1 MRTAGFLSM
10 LHEDRLGID
19 MAHRAAIR
27 SIERVVGENAPLQDP
42 RVARNGIRGMLEAGS
57 VLVLTGAGVSTD
69 SGIPDYRGPN
79 GSLLR
84 HRPMTYQEFLHEPS
98 ARHRYWARSFVG
110 WRHMAQASPN
120 GIHRRLAHW
129 EATGRISGIVTQ
141 NVDGLHVAAGSMNV
155 IALHGDLEQISCLN
169 CGALENRGHLDT
181 RLQEANPGYLER
193 IELDPSLVNPDG
205 DVSLDDAN
213 VEQFTMVGCL
223 VCGSPALKPNVVY
236 FGENVPAE
244 RKARLRELEARS
256 SSLLVIGSSLAVM
269 SGYKLL
275 LDARSAGKPVGLIN
289 GGPTRGDGKADYRWR
304 SNIAEAMGSLNATE
318 RPETEA

>member
-1 MRTAGFLSM
+1 
-10 LHEDRLGID
+10 

-42 RVARNGIRGMLEAGS
+42 AIAASGIRRMLEAGS

-69 SGIPDYRGPN
+69 SGIPDYRGPK

-120 GIHRRLAHW
+120 PIHRRLARW
-129 EATGRISGIVTQ
+129 EATGKVSGIVTQ
-141 NVDGLHVAAGSMNV
+141 NVDGLHVAAGSLNV

-169 CGALENRGHLDT
+169 CGALENRQNLDA
-181 RLQEANPGYLER
+181 RLHEANPGYLER
-193 IELDPSLVNPDG
+193 IDLDPSLVNPDG
-205 DVSLDDAN
+205 DVSLDEAH
-213 VEQFTMVGCL
+213 VAEFHMVGCL
-223 VCGSPALKPNVVY
+223 VCGSQALKPNVVY
-236 FGENVPAE
+236 FGENVPPE
-244 RKARLRELEARS
+244 RKVRLKELEARS
-256 SSLLVIGSSLAVM
+256 TSLLVIGSSLAVM

-275 LDARSAGKPVGLIN
+275 LDARNAGKPVGLIN
-289 GGPTRGDGKADYRWR
+289 GGPTRGDAKADFRWR
-304 SNIAEAMGSLNATE
+304 SNIAEALAVLEAPLDGAVR
-318 RPETEA
+318 RPM

>member
-1 MRTAGFLSM
+1 M
-10 LHEDRLGID
+10 LHEGELGIR

-27 SIERVVGENAPLQDP
+27 SIERVVGENAPLQDSA
-42 RVARNGIRGMLEAGS
+42 VASAGIRRILEAGS

-69 SGIPDYRGPN
+69 SGIPDYRGPR

-110 WRHMAQASPN
+110 WRHIAQASPN
-120 GIHRRLAHW
+120 PIHRRLARW

-141 NVDGLHVAAGSMNV
+141 NVDGLHVAAGSLNV

-169 CGALENRGHLDT
+169 CGALENRQNLDV
-181 RLQEANPGYLER
+181 RLHEANPGYLER
-193 IELDPSLVNPDG
+193 IDLDPSLVNPDG
-205 DVSLDDAN
+205 DVSLDQAH
-213 VEQFTMVGCL
+213 VSEFRMVGCL
-223 VCGSPALKPNVVY
+223 VCNSRALKPNVVY

-244 RKARLRELEARS
+244 RKARLKALEARS
-256 SSLLVIGSSLAVM
+256 ASLLVIGSSLAVM

-275 LDARSAGKPVGLIN
+275 LDARAAGKPVGLIN
-289 GGPTRGDGKADYRWR
+289 GGPTRGDAKADYRWR
-304 SNIAEAMGSLNATE
+304 SNIAEALAILE
-318 RPETEA
+318 EPADRAVRRPM

>member
-1 MRTAGFLSM
+1 MSRES
-10 LHEDRLGID
+10 DLGIR

-27 SIERVVGENAPLQDP
+27 SIERVVGESAPLQDP
-42 RVARNGIRGMLEAGS
+42 QVACNGIRRMLEAGS

-84 HRPMTYQEFLHEPS
+84 HRPMTYQEFLHDPH

-110 WRHMAQASPN
+110 WRHMALASPN
-120 GIHRRLAHW
+120 SSHRRLATW
-129 EATGRISGIVTQ
+129 EATGKLSGIVTQ

-169 CGALENRGHLDT
+169 CGALEGRVQLDA
-181 RLQEANPGYLER
+181 RLHEANPGYLER
-193 IELDPSLVNPDG
+193 IDLDPSLVNPDG
-205 DVSLDDAN
+205 DVSLDEAH
-213 VEQFTMVGCL
+213 VAEFHMVGCL

-244 RKARLRELEARS
+244 RKERLKELQARS
-256 SSLLVIGSSLAVM
+256 ASLLVIGSSLAVM

-275 LDARSAGKPVGLIN
+275 LDARAAGKPVGLIN
-289 GGPTRGDGKADYRWR
+289 GGPTRGDAKSDYRWR
-304 SNIAEAMGSLNATE
+304 SNIAEALE
-318 RPETEA
+318 RLDAVPTPDPAEEARARPM